1 MIKRITPK
9 KIFQEADKE
18 ELVSLQIMEMV
29 SYVAEHTGINHDE
42 ALGVV
47 AMALSAQPV
56 KRFVL
61 ERALTG
67 CMSMARDGFFR
78 DATANSVRRQMGI
91 SAKAFK
97 RENKK

>member
-1 MIKRITPK
+1 MTIIKHNIPK
-9 KIFQEADKE
+9 KIFQDVDKE

-29 SYVAEHTGINHDE
+29 SYVAEHTGIGNDE

-47 AMALSAQPV
+47 AMALSTQPV
-56 KRFVL
+56 KQFVL

-78 DATANSVRRQMGI
+78 EATANSVRRQMGTQ
-91 SAKAFK
+91 
-97 RENKK
+97 